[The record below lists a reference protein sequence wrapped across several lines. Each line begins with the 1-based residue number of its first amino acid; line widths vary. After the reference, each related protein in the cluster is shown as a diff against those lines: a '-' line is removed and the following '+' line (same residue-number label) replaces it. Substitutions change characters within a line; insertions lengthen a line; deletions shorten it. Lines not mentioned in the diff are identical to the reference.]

1 MRDCMRSMERATPD
15 STPRIKFDNDE
26 VNNLLG
32 PKRVPSGST
41 PKQVGGGT
49 TIINKFFI
57 FKLAQNSN
65 LRLGMSDM
73 FERTRGVFANR
84 QWRFPCK
91 RREVYCRT
99 PNPHAM
105 SRSRTRDF
113 LAYCFTAGVSVFVS
127 VSHMHDMCVWLNGF
141 TAHNGVLCSQFF
153 VFTLSAA
160 YAVHFLRLFRHH
172 WAFLRFSF
180 ALQSALQPGHQR
192 DFCRFH
198 LLTRFT
204 IATIQLMCLSVLCP
218 ICTRLHVHHCDMV
231 RAALGIMEWDPLVN
245 ALLLFPD
252 VSGNVVTKAAVVCC
266 VRTHRGDAW
275 RATS

>member
-73 FERTRGVFANR
+73 FERTQGVFANR

-91 RREVYCRT
+91 RREVFCRT
-99 PNPHAM
+99 PSPHAM
-105 SRSRTRDF
+105 SRSPHTWFSRVLFHSRR
-113 LAYCFTAGVSVFVS
+113 VSVCQRLSHAQHVRLAQWLHG
-127 VSHMHDMCVWLNGF
+127 SHMECCARNFLSSHLAQHTQYTFFDYSAIIEHFFASHLHSNPPFNQAING
-141 TAHNGVLCSQFF
+141 T
-153 VFTLSAA
+153 SADCI
-160 YAVHFLRLFRHH
+160 FWRETPFR
-172 WAFLRFSF
+172 RS
-180 ALQSALQPGHQR
+180 S
-192 DFCRFH
+192 
-198 LLTRFT
+198 
-204 IATIQLMCLSVLCP
+204 
-218 ICTRLHVHHCDMV
+218 
-231 RAALGIMEWDPLVN
+231 
-245 ALLLFPD
+245 
-252 VSGNVVTKAAVVCC
+252 
-266 VRTHRGDAW
+266 
-275 RATS
+275 